1 MWKTCLRGR
10 NFTLKLPGNT
20 RPRQVQRLG
29 DDDVLALCKCLQ
41 NSECVTGLDLRYNS
55 ITDGGAEHLAELLQG
70 RSSLRCLDLMFNDV
84 QAAGA
89 RVLGNSSLLSLR
101 LSGNK
106 IGRGGGMEV
115 AGMLQE
121 NSTLQELQLAD
132 CDLDTVSVMALIS
145 ALRRNEAL
153 RSVDISRPLLF
164 SHQEEWAV
172 HCSAML
178 TVNSSLVELH
188 LGKMGMTDTGMERLT
203 EGLRRNRGLRYLDLR
218 CNRVTRDGARHLASM
233 LKQNRVLEIVDLS
246 SNRIE
251 DDGAAHLSEAISW
264 PGCSLKELSVCRN
277 SIAAEGL
284 LSLAQA
290 VKANTSL
297 THIYIWGNY
306 LEEPVFRELI
316 SSGRLR
322 QEQTDVTPY
331 EVDGHV
337 FLAEVFQ
344 SLRKH
349 VYSTDCDGTDVP
361 AKTDATL

>member
-1 MWKTCLRGR
+1 MMAAPRSLAELYGAVCAERQVKVNPDISRPLEETPETGCGR

-55 ITDGGAEHLAELLQG
+55 ITDGGAEHLAELLQEG
-70 RSSLRCLDLMFNDV
+70 RSSLRCLDLMFNDI

-89 RVLGNSSLLSLR
+89 RVLASSL
-101 LSGNK
+101 
-106 IGRGGGMEV
+106 
-115 AGMLQE
+115 Q
-121 NSTLQELQLAD
+121 
-132 CDLDTVSVMALIS
+132 DTVSVMALIS

-178 TVNSSLVELH
+178 AVNSTLVELH

-306 LEEPVFRELI
+306 LEEPVCQDFRELI

>member
-1 MWKTCLRGR
+1 
-10 NFTLKLPGNT
+10 
-20 RPRQVQRLG
+20 
-29 DDDVLALCKCLQ
+29 
-41 NSECVTGLDLRYNS
+41 GLDLRYNS
-55 ITDGGAEHLAELLQG
+55 ITDGGAEHLAELLQVG
-70 RSSLRCLDLMFNDV
+70 SKFKNDV
-84 QAAGA
+84 KINHFLE
-89 RVLGNSSLLSLR
+89 VKCFILLSLR

-145 ALRRNEAL
+145 ALRRNET
-153 RSVDISRPLLF
+153 
-164 SHQEEWAV
+164 HTEEWAV

-306 LEEPVFRELI
+306 LEEPVCQVTPSLI

>member
-41 NSECVTGLDLRYNS
+41 NSECVTG
-55 ITDGGAEHLAELLQG
+55 EPP
-70 RSSLRCLDLMFNDV
+70 
-84 QAAGA
+84 
-89 RVLGNSSLLSLR
+89 VLCQKVIVCQKVIFDGNSSLLSLR

-132 CDLDTVSVMALIS
+132 CDLVNRVQFLKGFHA
-145 ALRRNEAL
+145 
-153 RSVDISRPLLF
+153 DILHRPLLF

-306 LEEPVFRELI
+306 LEEPVCQVTPSLI